1 MLKKFLFLLTAFVT
15 VTLVLGAAK
24 ANQIKKLAAAPR
36 TMPPAGVSATAARSE
51 EWRST
56 LHAIGTLAPVAGMT
70 VAADADGIVTRVAAE
85 NGAAVGAGDLLVE
98 LDSSVEVAQR
108 EAARARAELAR
119 VNITRQAE
127 LWQRK
132 AIAKI
137 EFDTAIAARKQAE
150 ADVAA
155 LDAVIAKKQVRAP
168 FAGRAGL
175 RLVNPGQYV
184 GRGAP
189 LLPLQQL
196 DPMYVNF
203 SIPQRHLP
211 DLALGR
217 KVALR
222 VDAFPE
228 AAYAGQITAINATVD
243 AATRNIT
250 VQATVANPGERLRAG
265 MFVRVEVELPEPMPV
280 IVVPATAV
288 AYAPY
293 GNSVFIVEKM
303 KTPDGQEYLG
313 VRQQFVEVSVHR
325 GDLVALKGAVKP
337 GEQVVT
343 AGVFK
348 LRNGAPVQVN
358 NANQPA
364 ATATPRPAN
373 S

>member
-1 MLKKFLFLLTAFVT
+1 MLKKFFLLLTAFVG

-24 ANQIKKLAAAPR
+24 ANQIKKLASAPR
-36 TMPPAGVSATAARSE
+36 TMPPAGVAATAARSE

-70 VAADADGIVTRVAAE
+70 VAADADGIVVRIAAE
-85 NGAAVGAGDLLVE
+85 NGTAVRAGDLLVE

-119 VNITRQAE
+119 VNITRQEE

-132 AIAKI
+132 AIAKV
-137 EFDTAIAARKQAE
+137 EYDTAVAARKQAE
-150 ADVAA
+150 AEVAA

-211 DLALGR
+211 ELALGR
-217 KVALR
+217 RVALR
-222 VDAFPE
+222 VDAYPE
-228 AAYAGQITAINATVD
+228 AAPAGEITAINATVD

-250 VQATVANPGERLRAG
+250 VQATVANPGEKLRAG
-265 MFVRVEVELPEPMPV
+265 MFVRVEVELPEAIPV

-303 KTPDGQEYLG
+303 NGPDGQEYLG
-313 VRQQFVEVSVHR
+313 VRQQFVEVSSHR
-325 GDLVALKGAVKP
+325 GDLVAVKGGVKP

-358 NANQPA
+358 NTGQPA
-364 ATATPRPAN
+364 ASANPRPAN

>member
-1 MLKKFLFLLTAFVT
+1 
-15 VTLVLGAAK
+15 
-24 ANQIKKLAAAPR
+24 
-36 TMPPAGVSATAARSE
+36 
-51 EWRST
+51 
-56 LHAIGTLAPVAGMT
+56 MT
-70 VAADADGIVTRVAAE
+70 IAADAEGVVVRVAAE
-85 NGAAVGAGDLLVE
+85 NGAAVRAGDLLVE

-108 EAARARAELAR
+108 EAARARAELTR
-119 VNITRQAE
+119 VNLTRQEE
-127 LWQRK
+127 LWQRR
-132 AIAKI
+132 AIAKV
-137 EFDTAIAARKQAE
+137 EYDTAVAARKQAE

-168 FAGRAGL
+168 FAGRVGL

-184 GRGAP
+184 GRGAL

-203 SIPQRHLP
+203 SIPQRYLP

-217 KVALR
+217 RVALR

-228 AAYAGQITAINATVD
+228 AAYAGEITAINATVD
-243 AATRNIT
+243 AATRNMT
-250 VQATVANPGERLRAG
+250 VQATVANAGEKLRAG
-265 MFVRVEVELPEPMPV
+265 MFVRVEVELPEAMPV

-303 KTPDGQEYLG
+303 KGPDGQDYLG
-313 VRQQFVEVSVHR
+313 VRQQFVEVSVRR
-325 GDLVALKGAVKP
+325 GDLVALKAGVKP

-358 NANQPA
+358 NANQPPA
-364 ATATPRPAN
+364 SATPRPAN

>member
-1 MLKKFLFLLTAFVT
+1 MLKKFLLLLTAFVGI
-15 VTLVLGAAK
+15 TLLLGAAK
-24 ANQIKKLAAAPR
+24 VNQIKKLASAPR
-36 TMPPAGVSATAARSE
+36 MMPPSGVSATAARSE

-56 LHAIGTLAPVAGMT
+56 LQSIGTLAPVAGMT
-70 VAADADGIVTRVAAE
+70 IAADADGIVMRIAAE
-85 NGAAVGAGDLLVE
+85 NGAAVQAGDLLVE

-108 EAARARAELAR
+108 ESARARAELAR
-119 VNITRQAE
+119 VNIARQEE

-132 AIAKI
+132 AIAKV
-137 EFDTAIAARKQAE
+137 EYDTAVATRKQAE

-184 GRGAP
+184 GRGAA

-217 KVALR
+217 QVTLR
-222 VDAFPE
+222 VDAYPD
-228 AAYAGQITAINATVD
+228 AAAAGKITAINATVD

-250 VQATVANPGERLRAG
+250 VQATVSNPGEKLRAG
-265 MFVRVEVELPEPMPV
+265 MFARVEIELPEALPV

-293 GNSVFIVEKM
+293 GNSVFIIEKM
-303 KTPDGQEYLG
+303 KMPGGQEYLG
-313 VRQQFVEVSVHR
+313 VRQQFVEIAAHR
-325 GDLVALKGAVKP
+325 GDLVAIKGGVKP
-337 GEQVVT
+337 GDQVVT

-358 NANQPA
+358 NAAQPA
-364 ATATPRPAN
+364 ASANPRPAN

>member
-1 MLKKFLFLLTAFVT
+1 
-15 VTLVLGAAK
+15 
-24 ANQIKKLAAAPR
+24 
-36 TMPPAGVSATAARSE
+36 
-51 EWRST
+51 
-56 LHAIGTLAPVAGMT
+56 
-70 VAADADGIVTRVAAE
+70 
-85 NGAAVGAGDLLVE
+85 VE
-98 LDSSVEVAQR
+98 Y
-108 EAARARAELAR
+108 
-119 VNITRQAE
+119 
-127 LWQRK
+127 
-132 AIAKI
+132 
-137 EFDTAIAARKQAE
+137 DTAVAARKQAE

-175 RLVNPGQYV
+175 RVVNPGQYV

-217 KVALR
+217 RVALQ

-228 AAYAGQITAINATVD
+228 ASYSGEITAINATVD

-250 VQATVANPGERLRAG
+250 VQATVANPGEKLRAG
-265 MFVRVEVELPEPMPV
+265 MFVRVEVELPQAMPV

-303 KTPDGQEYLG
+303 KGPDGQEYLG
-313 VRQQFVEVSVHR
+313 VRQQFVEVTVHR
-325 GDLVALKGAVKP
+325 GDVVALKGGVKP

-348 LRNGAPVQVN
+348 LRNGAPAQVN
-358 NANQPA
+358 NANQPPA
-364 ATATPRPAN
+364 SANPRPAK

>member
-1 MLKKFLFLLTAFVT
+1 MLKKFLLLLTVFVG
-15 VTLVLGAAK
+15 VSLVLGAAK
-24 ANQIKKLAAAPR
+24 ASQIKKLAGAPR
-36 TMPPAGVSATAARSE
+36 ITPPAGVSAVVARTE
-51 EWRST
+51 EWSSS

-70 VAADADGIVTRVAAE
+70 VAADADGIVVRVAVE
-85 NGAAVGAGDLLVE
+85 NGAAVRAGDLLVE
-98 LDSSVEVAQR
+98 LDSSVERAQR

-119 VNITRQAE
+119 VNITRQEE

-132 AIAKI
+132 AIAKV
-137 EFDTAIAARKQAE
+137 EYDTAVAACKQAE

-168 FAGRAGL
+168 FAGRAGI

-217 KVALR
+217 RVALR
-222 VDAFPE
+222 VDAFPDASPSGE
-228 AAYAGQITAINATVD
+228 ITAINATVD

-250 VQATVANPGERLRAG
+250 VQATVANPGENLRAG
-265 MFVRVEVELPEPMPV
+265 MFVRVEVELAEAKAL

-293 GNSVFIVEKM
+293 GNSVFIVERM
-303 KTPDGQEYLG
+303 KGPDDQEYLG
-313 VRQQFVEVSVHR
+313 VRQQFIEVAVHR
-325 GDLVALKGAVKP
+325 GDLVAVKGGVKA

-348 LRNGAPVQVN
+348 LRHGAPVQVN
-358 NANQPA
+358 NANQPPA
-364 ATATPRPAN
+364 SANPRPAN